1 VLGHSSPS
9 VGIELEADW
18 VAKSRHFTSRFPTA
32 VAPSRA
38 SSLIAWL
45 WRTTVT
51 LAEHGPVVADV
62 FSLGLL
68 PDPSSPDWT
77 WRRRKIAPIAVK
89 CIRLVEISGTSRAAM
104 FPNMQHED
112 VRNDSSVR
120 LISTGE
126 EAFDRG
132 MEGRPR
138 RCGMPGTADQGETQ
152 LGGGLLSATSNSRSC
167 IAGRELPRHDGTDQ
181 IDVGGQLG
189 NHWPRPRLRKMA
201 APQAL
206 PE

>member
-1 VLGHSSPS
+1 M
-9 VGIELEADW
+9 AQ
-18 VAKSRHFTSRFPTA
+18 
-32 VAPSRA
+32 
-38 SSLIAWL
+38 SLLTCFHWDSCLIIARL
-45 WRTTVT
+45 D
-51 LAEHGPVVADV
+51 LAEKKDRAYRSEVHQAGRD
-62 FSLGLL
+62 FWYL
-68 PDPSSPDWT
+68 SSCHASEYAA
-77 WRRRKIAPIAVK
+77 RRREERFKRAVD
-89 CIRLVEISGTSRAAM
+89 IE
-104 FPNMQHED
+104 
-112 VRNDSSVR
+112 
-120 LISTGE
+120 GE

-138 RCGMPGTADQGETQ
+138 RCGMPGTADHGETQ
-152 LGGGLLSATSNSRSC
+152 LGGGLLSATTNSRSC